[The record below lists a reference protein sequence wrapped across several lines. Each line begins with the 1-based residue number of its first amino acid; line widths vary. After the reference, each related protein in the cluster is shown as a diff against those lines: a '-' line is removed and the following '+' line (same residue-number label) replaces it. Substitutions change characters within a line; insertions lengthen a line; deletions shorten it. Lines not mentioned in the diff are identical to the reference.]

1 MEKVDLMKTVG
12 ANLRRYRK
20 ENDITQD
27 ELSEKVGIS
36 TSFCANLERG
46 SKAMS
51 MYVLRDLAD
60 ALGITADYLLYDNN
74 ELNENQHIKNINTLL
89 KGRSDD
95 LCKLVEQVVRLTINT
110 YDKTEKKFATVGD
123 EVN

>member
-12 ANLRRYRK
+12 ANLRRYRM

-27 ELSEKVGIS
+27 ELEEKVGIS

>member
-12 ANLRRYRK
+12 ANLRRYRM

-27 ELSEKVGIS
+27 ELAEKVGIS

>member
-12 ANLRRYRK
+12 ANLRRYRM

-27 ELSEKVGIS
+27 ELAEKVGIS

-110 YDKTEKKFATVGD
+110 YDKTEKKFVTVGD

>member
-12 ANLRRYRK
+12 ANLRRYRM

-27 ELSEKVGIS
+27 ELAEKVGIS

-123 EVN
+123 EIN

>member
-12 ANLRRYRK
+12 ANLRRYRM

-27 ELSEKVGIS
+27 ELAEKVGIS

-60 ALGITADYLLYDNN
+60 ALGITADYLLYDST
-74 ELNENQHIKNINTLL
+74 EINENQHIKNINTLL

>member
-1 MEKVDLMKTVG
+1 MKTVG
-12 ANLRRYRK
+12 ANLRRYRM

-27 ELSEKVGIS
+27 ELAEKVGIS

>member
-1 MEKVDLMKTVG
+1 MAKEDLMKTVG
-12 ANLRRYRK
+12 LNLRRYRR
-20 ENDITQD
+20 ENDMTQE
-27 ELSEKVGIS
+27 ELAERVGIS
-36 TSFCANLERG
+36 TSFLANLERG

-60 ALGITADYLLYDNN
+60 ALGITADYLLYDST
-74 ELNENQHIKNINTLL
+74 EINENQHIKNINTLL
-89 KGRSDD
+89 NGRSDD

>member
-12 ANLRRYRK
+12 ANLRRYRM

-27 ELSEKVGIS
+27 ELAEKVGIS

-95 LCKLVEQVVRLTINT
+95 LCKLVEQVVRITINT